1 MKKKLILLL
10 SVLLLMPS
18 IVFAAKDIVIEING
32 EAIKSEQPAIIDN
45 GRTLVP
51 IRFIS
56 EALKYEVEW
65 DQDDKEVEIEN
76 DDAKKGE
83 VEKVT
88 LKIGEKRAKIEIE
101 DGEDKYIALEVAP
114 AIRNNRTYVPLRF
127 VSEAFGHSVDWNND
141 KRAVII
147 KTVK

>member
-1 MKKKLILLL
+1 MKKRLILLL
-10 SVLLLMPS
+10 SMVLLVPS

-32 EAIKSEQPAIIDN
+32 QAIKSEQPAIIDN

-65 DQDDKEVEIEN
+65 DDDDREVEIEN
-76 DDAKKGE
+76 DNAKKGE

-101 DGEDKYIALEVAP
+101 DGEDRYIDLEVAP
-114 AIRNNRTYVPLRF
+114 AIRNDRTYVPLRF
-127 VSEAFGHSVDWNND
+127 VSETFGHNVDWNND
-141 KRAVII
+141 TRTVII
-147 KTVK
+147 NTVK